1 LKIEEK
7 TRKSANFF
15 FIKDKPDDDFK
26 GSAEIGGGKLFSFIL
41 YLISVPVNYRKSILA
56 FFLN

>member
-7 TRKSANFF
+7 TRKSGNFF

-26 GSAEIGGGKLFSFIL
+26 GYAQMGSGKIFTLIL
-41 YLISVPVNYRKSILA
+41 YLISLPVNYRKSILA